1 MNDFEDLFEVNKV
14 KDFFKKYYKI
24 MIIIFLLI
32 IIFLGLLFKT
42 KFKDEERIEVDNTNV
57 LENNEIVE
65 EEVINKYKV
74 EIKGSVVNPGVYEL
88 EEKSRVIDVVNLAGG
103 LLEDANTSLINL
115 SKKIRDEMV
124 IIIYSNQQI
133 EELKK
138 ENVITEYVYIESE
151 CKCPD
156 TINDACINNYDSDN
170 LKNGELVDKN
180 DSDNL
185 KNDELVDKNDSV
197 IENNVITEKE
207 TEEENNDKNIEM
219 TKISINNAT
228 LEELQ
233 TITGIGLTKAKN
245 IIEYRN
251 TNGNFKSIED
261 IKNVNGIGDSTFEK
275 IKDQIT
281 I

>member
-14 KDFFKKYYKI
+14 KDFLKKYYKI

-32 IIFLGLLFKT
+32 IIFLGLLFKS
-42 KFKDEERIEVDNTNV
+42 KFKSEEKIEVDNTNV
-57 LENNEIVE
+57 LENNEVVEQEIV
-65 EEVINKYKV
+65 NKYKV
-74 EIKGSVVNPGVYEL
+74 EIKGNVVSPGVYEL
-88 EEKSRVIDVVNLAGG
+88 DENSRVIDVVNLAGG
-103 LLEDANTSLINL
+103 FLEDANTSLINL
-115 SKKIRDEMV
+115 SKKISDEMV
-124 IIIYSNQQI
+124 IIVYSNEQI

-138 ENVITEYVYIESE
+138 ENIITEYVYIESE

-156 TINDACINNYDSDN
+156 TINDACINEYEEYNNKENSSESDN
-170 LKNGELVDKN
+170 VA
-180 DSDNL
+180 
-185 KNDELVDKNDSV
+185 
-197 IENNVITEKE
+197 ENTK
-207 TEEENNDKNIEM
+207 TD
-219 TKISINNAT
+219 KISINKAT

-251 TNGNFKSIED
+251 TNGDFKSIED
-261 IKNVNGIGDSTFEK
+261 IKNVSGIGDSTFEK

>member
-32 IIFLGLLFKT
+32 IIFLGLLFKS
-42 KFKDEERIEVDNTNV
+42 KFKSEEKIEVDNTNV
-57 LENNEIVE
+57 LENNEVVEQEIV
-65 EEVINKYKV
+65 NKYKV
-74 EIKGSVVNPGVYEL
+74 EIKGNVVSPGVYEL
-88 EEKSRVIDVVNLAGG
+88 DENSRVIDVVNLAGG
-103 LLEDANTSLINL
+103 FLEDANTSLINL
-115 SKKIRDEMV
+115 SKKISDEMV
-124 IIIYSNQQI
+124 IIVYSNEQI

-138 ENVITEYVYIESE
+138 ENIITEYIYIESE

-156 TINDACINNYDSDN
+156 TINDACINEYEEYNNKENSSESDN
-170 LKNGELVDKN
+170 VA
-180 DSDNL
+180 
-185 KNDELVDKNDSV
+185 
-197 IENNVITEKE
+197 ENTK
-207 TEEENNDKNIEM
+207 TD
-219 TKISINNAT
+219 KISINKAT

-251 TNGNFKSIED
+251 TNGDFKSIED
-261 IKNVNGIGDSTFEK
+261 IKNVSGIGDSTFEK

>member
-14 KDFFKKYYKI
+14 KDFIKKYYKI

-32 IIFLGLLFKT
+32 IILLGLLFKT
-42 KFKDEERIEVDNTNV
+42 KFKDEEKIEVDNTSV
-57 LENNEIVE
+57 LENNEVVE
-65 EEVINKYKV
+65 EETINKYKV
-74 EIKGSVVNPGVYEL
+74 EIKGSVASPGVYEL
-88 EEKSRVIDVVNLAGG
+88 DENSRVIDVVNLAGG

-115 SKKIRDEMV
+115 SKKISDEMV

-138 ENVITEYVYIESE
+138 ENIVTEYVYIESE

-156 TINDACINNYDSDN
+156 TINDACINEYVEDN
-170 LKNGELVDKN
+170 EEANKKENSNEL
-180 DSDNL
+180 DN
-185 KNDELVDKNDSV
+185 VT
-197 IENNVITEKE
+197 ENIQT
-207 TEEENNDKNIEM
+207 D
-219 TKISINNAT
+219 KISINKAT
-228 LEELQ
+228 SEELQ

-251 TNGNFKSIED
+251 INGDFKSIED

>member
-14 KDFFKKYYKI
+14 KSFIKKYYKI

-32 IIFLGLLFKT
+32 IILLGLLFKT
-42 KFKDEERIEVDNTNV
+42 KFRNEEKIEVDNTNV
-57 LENNEIVE
+57 LENNEVVE

-74 EIKGSVVNPGVYEL
+74 EIKGNVASPGVYEL
-88 EEKSRVIDVVNLAGG
+88 DENSRVIDVVNLAGG

-115 SKKIRDEMV
+115 SKKISDEMV

-138 ENVITEYVYIESE
+138 ENIITEYVYIENE
-151 CKCPD
+151 CECPD
-156 TINDACINNYDSDN
+156 TINDACINEY
-170 LKNGELVDKN
+170 V
-180 DSDNL
+180 
-185 KNDELVDKNDSV
+185 
-197 IENNVITEKE
+197 ENNEEDNKKENSNELDNVTE
-207 TEEENNDKNIEM
+207 NIQ
-219 TKISINNAT
+219 TDKISINKAT

-233 TITGIGLTKAKN
+233 TITGIGLIKAKN

-261 IKNVNGIGDSTFEK
+261 IKNVSGIGDSTFEK